1 MIAIISNS
9 YEVSK
14 KIIEKLHTEH
24 NQTFCA
30 IEADYGENV
39 INTDCIGVDS
49 FYSHH
54 TLDENYSQPC
64 LAFQEENRDKRN
76 FIISHID
83 ADTIFGI
90 GWLSG
95 IFTKNDKLIEISIMI
110 SQMDSF
116 GFHNIDKKL
125 FEKYRKEYEVIMSFI
140 SRAKKI
146 IMKTKYKK
154 YYNCT
159 PIIMKT
165 LFNICGVI
173 YNDYNLNSR
182 YDKIIKSRE
191 VLKENKLL
199 KESDDYIHV
208 FKKKKNDFNEDS
220 HCFIVIWNVSISVY
234 GRDTKTIHKYIPE
247 GLPKFLN
254 SLFPGSGGH
263 FNAAGTSR
271 NKKVSLLEYKRL
283 ILELKKRIV
292 EGSNNG

>member
-1 MIAIISNS
+1 MCISELNEYDLPIDSETGTVIALD
-9 YEVSK
+9 
-14 KIIEKLHTEH
+14 KIKTPH
-24 NQTFCA
+24 
-30 IEADYGENV
+30 
-39 INTDCIGVDS
+39 DS
-49 FYSHH
+49 
-54 TLDENYSQPC
+54 TNKVL
-64 LAFQEENRDKRN
+64 
-76 FIISHID
+76 
-83 ADTIFGI
+83 
-90 GWLSG
+90 
-95 IFTKNDKLIEISIMI
+95 
-110 SQMDSF
+110 
-116 GFHNIDKKL
+116 
-125 FEKYRKEYEVIMSFI
+125 KELRE
-140 SRAKKI
+140 R
-146 IMKTKYKK
+146 
-154 YYNCT
+154 
-159 PIIMKT
+159 
-165 LFNICGVI
+165 LGVI
-173 YNDYNLNSR
+173 YNDFNLNSR

-208 FKKKKNDFNEDS
+208 FKKKKNDFNEDN

>member
-14 KIIEKLHTEH
+14 KIVEKLYTEH
-24 NQTFCA
+24 NQSFCA
-30 IEADYGENV
+30 IEADYGNDV
-39 INTDCIGVDS
+39 VDTNCIGIES

-54 TLDENYSQPC
+54 RIDTNYSQPS
-64 LAFQEENRDKRN
+64 LAFQEEERNKRN
-76 FIISHID
+76 FLISHID

-95 IFTKNDKLIEISIMI
+95 VFTKTDKLVEISIMI

-116 GFHNIDKKL
+116 GYHNIDKKL

-140 SRAKKI
+140 SHAKKT

-173 YNDYNLNSR
+173 HNDFNLNSR

-191 VLKENKLL
+191 SLKENKLL
-199 KESDDYIHV
+199 KESDNHIHV

-220 HCFIVIWNVSISVY
+220 HSFIVIWNVSISVY

-254 SLFPGSGGH
+254 QLFPGSGGH
-263 FNAAGTSR
+263 FNAAGTPR
-271 NKKVSLLEYKRL
+271 NKKISLIDYKIL
-283 ILELKKRIV
+283 ISELKRRIK
-292 EGSNNG
+292 NGGPNE